1 MARRRRLF
9 KFNLKRESV
18 ISVTAILLLLSA
30 ILTFVSFFA
39 QAASGSTLLQEVLN
53 KFFGWGSVVVP
64 FVLAVAGLW
73 LLGRNLPFAKL
84 NALLGLILL
93 TVSFGG
99 LVHLLLFR
107 GPDAQSVA
115 ALGQGG
121 GLLGFKISQLLAR
134 TFTSVGAFFILL
146 SSLIISLLIIFNTSL
161 NTALNIL
168 GKGALLPVKLIKYW
182 RSRLG
187 RPGKPEPEPAEL
199 PLAAYN
205 PRPLKVN
212 QPARNAASIAPAGG
226 PALPSMNAAPEKLTV
241 EVLPRK
247 YIQEAPPAPPRQEVK
262 KEATLAGGLVAETV
276 KNLPSETVVW
286 EYPPLSLLS
295 DERGAEA
302 DRGDVAYNASV
313 IEKTLDSFGI
323 KARVVEVNMGPAV
336 TQYALESAQGT
347 KIARIK
353 NLQNDLAMALASPTG
368 AVRIEAPI
376 PGKSLIGVEMPNIAP
391 STVNLKTILS
401 SESMTKTKSKLAISM
416 GLDVSGAAV
425 IADIARMPHVLVAG
439 STGSGKSTLIHA
451 MLATLLFRCS
461 PEELKLILVD
471 TKRVELPEYSDIPH
485 LLTPVITEAE
495 KVLAAL
501 KWAVSEMERRYKLFQ
516 NARVRNIDSY
526 NELSGFQAL
535 PYILVLVDEMADL
548 MQSAPVEVEKAIC
561 RLAQM
566 ARATGIHLILSTQRP
581 SVDVLTGLIKANIP
595 ARIAFN
601 VTSQMD
607 SRVILDQVGAEKL
620 LGRGDMLY
628 LPPESSKP
636 RRIQGVFVSSKEL
649 HDLIDFIKKLNVK
662 PEYQEEVIA
671 VKPSVGEVGFEGSE
685 DELFSE
691 AVRVICEME
700 RASAS
705 LLQRRLKVGYARA
718 ARLLDEME
726 GRGIVGPAD
735 GSKPREV
742 LIHDPSQV
750 LSSGSDSSGF
760 EDVSTSEY

>member
-1 MARRRRLF
+1 M
-9 KFNLKRESV
+9 
-18 ISVTAILLLLSA
+18 TAILLLLSA

-39 QAASGSTLLQEVLN
+39 QAASGSTLLQDWLN
-53 KFFGWGSVVVP
+53 KLFGWGSVAVP
-64 FVLAVAGLW
+64 FILAVAGLL

-84 NALLGLILL
+84 NTLVGLIILL
-93 TVSFGG
+93 ISFGG
-99 LVHLLLFR
+99 LIHLVLFR
-107 GPDAQSVA
+107 GPDSQSLAV
-115 ALGQGG
+115 LGQGG
-121 GLLGFKISQLLAR
+121 GLLGYKVSRLLAG
-134 TFTSVGAFFILL
+134 TFTIVGAFFIFL
-146 SSLIISLLIIFNTSL
+146 SGVIISLLVIFNTSV
-161 NTALNIL
+161 NTALNFL
-168 GKGALLPVKLIKYW
+168 AKVASFPVKLIKTRLS
-182 RSRLG
+182 RSG
-187 RPGKPEPEPAEL
+187 RPAPKPEPEAAEL
-199 PLAAYN
+199 PLVAPAL
-205 PRPLKVN
+205 RALKVN
-212 QPARNAASIAPAGG
+212 QPA
-226 PALPSMNAAPEKLTV
+226 LPNVNIVPEKLTV
-241 EVLPRK
+241 EVLPKK
-247 YIQEAPPAPPRQEVK
+247 YIQDVPVPEKPKPEIK
-262 KEATLAGGLVAETV
+262 KEASSSADGLVAETV

-391 STVNLKTILS
+391 ALVNLKAILS
-401 SESMTKTKSKLAISM
+401 SEAMTKTKSKLAISM

-461 PEELKLILVD
+461 PEELKMILVD
-471 TKRVELPEYSDIPH
+471 TKRVELPEYGDIPH

-535 PYILVLVDEMADL
+535 PYILILVDEMADL

-636 RRIQGVFVSSKEL
+636 RRIQGVYVGPKEL

-671 VKPSVGEVGFEGSE
+671 VKPSAGEAGFLGSE

-691 AVRVICEME
+691 AVRVICEMD